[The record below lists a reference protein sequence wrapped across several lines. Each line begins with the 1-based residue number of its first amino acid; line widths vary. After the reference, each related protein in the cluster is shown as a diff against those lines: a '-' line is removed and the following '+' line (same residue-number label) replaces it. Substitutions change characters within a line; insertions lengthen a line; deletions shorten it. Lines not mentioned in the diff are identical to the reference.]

1 MAGGGSTSSKN
12 VSSEPNV
19 VPLCDIL
26 LVLLIIFMVV
36 TPMIQKGANV
46 KLPEAKNAISQPEPG
61 QLLTVYIRK
70 DLSESAGYVLY
81 LEDKKLE
88 SLSVLTARIEDKL
101 EELEDSKKKKVLLK
115 ADVEIPYGK
124 VVDVMNEIK
133 NAQIELLGLV
143 TEQYTSGT

>member
-36 TPMIQKGANV
+36 TPMIKPGANV
-46 KLPEAKNAISQPEPG
+46 KLPEAKNTMSQPEPG
-61 QLLTVYIRK
+61 QLITISMKK
-70 DLSESAGYVLY
+70 DLSEPSGYIIY

-88 SLSVLTARIEDKL
+88 GLSVLTAAIENKM
-101 EELEDSKKKKVLLK
+101 EEMEESKKKKVLLI
-115 ADVEIPYGK
+115 AGLEIPYGK
-124 VVDVMNEIK
+124 IVDVMNEIK